1 MGGIIDNEY
10 RNFDS
15 GVIAMAISAGVIV
28 LRVFLGTGIG
38 RKRPCPVAI
47 RQASEYPVVNKM
59 RIRAYLCFIALGAPS

>member
-1 MGGIIDNEY
+1 
-10 RNFDS
+10 
-15 GVIAMAISAGVIV
+15 MAISAGVIV

-59 RIRAYLCFIALGAPS
+59 RIRAYLCFIALGTPS